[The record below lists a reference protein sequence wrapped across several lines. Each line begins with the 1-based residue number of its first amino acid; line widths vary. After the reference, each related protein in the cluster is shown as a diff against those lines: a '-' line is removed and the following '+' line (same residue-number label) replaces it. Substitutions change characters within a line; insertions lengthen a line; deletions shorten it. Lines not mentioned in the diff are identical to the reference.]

1 MGSPT
6 SSNDPTVL
14 LVEDSRAAARLI
26 SEYLLNAL
34 PATKIRHATT
44 MAEAIAFLH
53 EESFDTIITDLS
65 LPDSVG
71 LGAVVRLRAAAPNA
85 ALLVCSALED
95 EEMVVE
101 AIQVGAQ
108 DFLGKDQ
115 LDARSFY
122 RAFRLA
128 RERKR
133 AELRLSHL
141 AFFDSLTGLAN
152 RRTFHDQLD
161 RALSRSRRTGGQ
173 TAVLYV
179 DLDGFKA
186 VNDTLGHAAGDR
198 VLCEIGRR
206 MVRVFRE
213 YDTVARL
220 GGDEFAVLVSEADPQ
235 LDLVALARRLI
246 IAVAEPVDIDAVPA
260 FVTASLGVATFPR
273 EASDGRELIDSA
285 DRAMNRAKRAGKNR
299 VVLASE
305 LETDEP
311 ESEKP
316 TSVTRRAVNLAGQ
329 RAQAAQDQAPTPTQV
344 EALESF

>member
-1 MGSPT
+1 MGPQACD
-6 SSNDPTVL
+6 NDPTVL

-34 PATKIRHATT
+34 PAAKIRHATS
-44 MAEAIAFLH
+44 MAEAIALLH
-53 EESFDTIITDLS
+53 EETFDTIITDLS
-65 LPDSVG
+65 LPDSQG
-71 LGAVVRLRAAAPNA
+71 LGAVVRLRASAPNA

-115 LDARSFY
+115 LDSRTFF

-133 AELRLSHL
+133 AEQRLAHL

-161 RALSRSRRTGGQ
+161 RALSRSRRTGGK

-186 VNDTLGHAAGDR
+186 VNDDLGHQAGDR
-198 VLCEIGRR
+198 VLCEIGKR
-206 MVRVFRE
+206 MMRVFRE

-220 GGDEFAVLVSEADPQ
+220 GGDEFAVLVSDADPA
-235 LDLVALARRLI
+235 LDLMGLARRLI
-246 IAVAEPVDIDAVPA
+246 SAVAEPIDIDGVPA
-260 FVTASLGVATFPR
+260 FVTASLGVSVFPHS
-273 EASDGRELIDSA
+273 ASAAKELIDSA
-285 DRAMNRAKRAGKNR
+285 DRAMNRAKRSGKNQ
-299 VVLASE
+299 VVLAPA
-305 LETDEP
+305 LESEP
-311 ESEKP
+311 ESNDP
-316 TSVTRRAVNLAGQ
+316 ASVTRRTTVSL
-329 RAQAAQDQAPTPTQV
+329 AAQKAPAQV